1 MSDPDEPLDYFDRP
15 SASSR
20 LPAVAPAPWG
30 QLPAPPGGALA
41 APPTDPGPLSP
52 GSAVSHPPS
61 SSRAML
67 LQVAEVELLQDSLT
81 GMEPR
86 AVQRMIEVG
95 WRGSAGG

>member
-1 MSDPDEPLDYFDRP
+1 
-15 SASSR
+15 
-20 LPAVAPAPWG
+20 
-30 QLPAPPGGALA
+30 
-41 APPTDPGPLSP
+41 
-52 GSAVSHPPS
+52 
-61 SSRAML
+61 ML